1 MKKKLSYFG
10 MASLFLTALASCES
24 GMNEFSDFDYQ
35 TVYFANQYAERTLE
49 LGEDE
54 FVDNSIDNEHKVSIK
69 AAWGGGYTNREN
81 VIIDF
86 IVDESLCDNLYFSG
100 TDTPVTPMPSN
111 YYELA
116 SNQINIP
123 SGQISGGVEVQLTDA
138 FFADEKT
145 VGNYYV
151 IPLRMTDVQGADS
164 ILLGNPVVDNPTWTN
179 SNDWSV
185 QPQNFVLYAVK
196 YVNVWHGEYLRRGV
210 DKTVINGV
218 SGEAVRGEVYI
229 EDDEVVYMTTNSLS
243 DSNLSLTAK
252 NAEGKNLN
260 YSVNLHFAD
269 DGSCTMS
276 SPSDTI
282 SVSGGGNFVKD
293 GEKNS
298 LGGKDRDV
306 LYLDYTV
313 DFKTQNIQYETKD
326 TLVLRT
332 RGVQGGKTFT
342 VERR

>member
-1 MKKKLSYFG
+1 M
-10 MASLFLTALASCES
+10 
-24 GMNEFSDFDYQ
+24 
-35 TVYFANQYAERTLE
+35 
-49 LGEDE
+49 
-54 FVDNSIDNEHKVSIK
+54 
-69 AAWGGGYTNREN
+69 
-81 VIIDF
+81 
-86 IVDESLCDNLYFSG
+86 
-100 TDTPVTPMPSN
+100 
-111 YYELA
+111 
-116 SNQINIP
+116 
-123 SGQISGGVEVQLTDA
+123 
-138 FFADEKT
+138 
-145 VGNYYV
+145 
-151 IPLRMTDVQGADS
+151 
-164 ILLGNPVVDNPTWTN
+164 
-179 SNDWSV
+179 
-185 QPQNFVLYAVK
+185 LYAVK

-282 SVSGGGNFVKD
+282 SISGGGNFVKD

-306 LYLDYTV
+306 LYLNYKV

-332 RGVQGGKTFT
+332 RGVQGAKTFT